1 MPVPKIPLNAASEVR
16 HGEGIADPRYL
27 LREIEE
33 LKGIAARGGHGTLA
47 YLLDLAAIEARLQVQ
62 NADESSG
69 RNSDV
74 CGRLVQGRGH
84 DLLGF
89 CIANSFEGRVVGSF

>member
-47 YLLDLAAIEARLQVQ
+47 YLAAIEARLQVQ

-69 RNSDV
+69 
-74 CGRLVQGRGH
+74 GK
-84 DLLGF
+84 
-89 CIANSFEGRVVGSF
+89 E